1 MDTLERTPERKYT
14 RKRKQST
21 KTKLKKLFLGT
32 NSRTGLLTK
41 IVAYSLLIAVG
52 FVFLYPIL
60 YMISNAFKDLG
71 DLLNSSVNW
80 IPTQFYTENIE
91 RAYNVLDYVPTLL
104 QTVVVAVL
112 PSLLQMLHAAVVGY
126 GFARYDFKGNKILL
140 VLVVSTF
147 VIPPQVTVIP
157 RYILFN
163 QLGLLGSIASYLIP
177 ASLGQGIN
185 SAIFILIF
193 YQTFRAIPLAL
204 IEAARLDGAGE
215 FKIFTKIGIPMASSA
230 FIISFLFSLV
240 WYWNE
245 TYLASIYF
253 GGALTTLPLELQRFA
268 AQYESMFTG
277 ANAQGIGGINEAIE
291 LAATLLSILP
301 LLIIYFISQ
310 KWFVESIDRSGIT
323 GE

>member
-1 MDTLERTPERKYT
+1 MKTLESTSRIKNT
-14 RKRKQST
+14 RFSKRN
-21 KTKLKKLFLGT
+21 LKKVFMGT

-41 IVAYSLLIAVG
+41 IVTYSLLIAVG
-52 FVFLYPIL
+52 FVFLYPII
-60 YMISNAFKDLG
+60 YMVSNAFKDLG

-91 RAYNVLDYVPTLL
+91 RAYDVLNYI
-104 QTVVVAVL
+104 
-112 PSLLQMLHAAVVGY
+112 PSLLQTAIVAILPSILQMLHGAIVGY
-126 GFARYDFKGNKILL
+126 GFARYNFKGNKILL
-140 VLVVSTF
+140 MLVISTF

-163 QLGLLGSIASYLIP
+163 ELGLLGSIASYLIP
-177 ASLGQGIN
+177 AGLGQGIN

-193 YQTFRAIPLAL
+193 YQTFKTIPVTL

-215 FKIFTKIGIPMASSA
+215 FKIFMKIAIPMATSA

-253 GGALTTLPLELQRFA
+253 GGELTTLPLELQRFV
-268 AQYESMFTG
+268 AQYNSMFAG
-277 ANAQGIGGINEAIE
+277 ANADGIGGINEAIE

-301 LLIIYFISQ
+301 LLVIYVISQ
-310 KWFVESIDRSGIT
+310 KWFVESVDRSGIT

>member
-1 MDTLERTPERKYT
+1 MKVIFY
-14 RKRKQST
+14 
-21 KTKLKKLFLGT
+21 
-32 NSRTGLLTK
+32 
-41 IVAYSLLIAVG
+41 ALLISVG
-52 FVFLYPIL
+52 FVFLYPVI
-60 YMISNAFKDLG
+60 YMISYSFKDLS

-80 IPTQFYTENIE
+80 IPTHFYTENIT
-91 RAYNVLDYVPTLL
+91 RAYEVLDYIPTLL
-104 QTVVVAVL
+104 ETIFVAVV
-112 PSLLQMLHAAVVGY
+112 PSVLQMMVAAVVGY
-126 GFARYDFKGNKILL
+126 GFARYDFKGKRILL
-140 VLVVSTF
+140 VLVISTF
-147 VIPPQVTVIP
+147 VIPPQITVIP

-163 QLGLLGSIASYLIP
+163 NLGLLGSIAAYAIP
-177 ASLGQGIN
+177 AGLGQGIN

-193 YQTFRAIPLAL
+193 YQTYRAIPVSL

-215 FKIFTKIGIPMASSA
+215 FKIFTKIGIPMGLSA

-253 GGALTTLPLELQRFA
+253 GGTLSTLPLELQRFVA
-268 AQYESMFTG
+268 AYNNMFPG
-277 ANAQGIGGINEAIE
+277 SGGDGIAGVNEAIE
-291 LAATLLSILP
+291 LAATLLSIIP